1 MNTRITILVA
11 AGSLLAALTTAGLLA
26 NTIQKQRDDLQLV
39 VTMQG
44 TEGMPPHVAVV
55 TAALGTFRGLAVDLL
70 WARAD
75 HLQMQGEFYE
85 AQTLSQWI
93 TTLQPR
99 FQKVWS
105 FQAWNLAW
113 NITAAT
119 QVPAERWGWVCR
131 GIDLLRGR
139 GIPLNPRAANLY
151 FELAWIFE
159 NKIGRVGD
167 KEHWYYK
174 ARLAAEFQEVLG
186 EMVGGRTTR
195 QAIERFR
202 KIVEAPAT
210 LEELR
215 RQTPEIARILELL
228 KAHDLEPDESF
239 LRMLGR
245 VMMRLS
251 SLDAKV
257 HGDLPLPRGTNL
269 KFIQLLQDERELA
282 NLVFEKLIPH
292 LQHRVLL
299 DRYHME
305 PAVMADIMER
315 YGPLDWRHPNAHGIY
330 WSEKGVSIA
339 RTLSK
344 RDDVN
349 ELMLIRSQLLMLLNL
364 MRSGRVEYDPVSRQI
379 DLLPDPRFAR
389 SFEGAIESAF
399 ALIESE
405 QGVAAADFGLAEEQD
420 LFAAYEKFLNLA
432 TILSY
437 LYGDQVEAERYF
449 MLLKDLVARQ
459 GYGDQPAF
467 TGTLENFVA
476 IRFAGMV
483 EVNVD
488 DLRQLIDAMIRR
500 ALLEGAAKGNPAV
513 FARFLKLARSVYD
526 RRYAANLKGQ
536 AFVLDEAKLL
546 AFAKLLDNSFVNV
559 MTQNSLSVFTRARVW
574 SWVPEE
580 LRERNYQA
588 LVEDLGKAA
597 KSASLD
603 RDRAFPPPSSDS
615 GESLSGTDLKVLAVE
630 SDDGDPP

>member
-1 MNTRITILVA
+1 MVAA
-11 AGSLLAALTTAGLLA
+11 AGSLLVAFTGAGLLA
-26 NTIQKQRDDLQLV
+26 GTIQKQRDELQLV
-39 VTMQG
+39 VTMRG

-55 TAALGTFRGLAVDLL
+55 TAALGTFRGLAVDVL

-75 HLQMQGEFYE
+75 HLQTQGEFYE

-131 GIDLLRGR
+131 GIDLLRSH
-139 GIPLNPRAANLY
+139 GIPLNPQAANLY
-151 FELAWIFE
+151 FDLSWIFE

-174 ARLAAEFQEVLG
+174 ARLAAELQEVLG
-186 EMVGGRTTR
+186 EMVGGRTAG

-202 KIVEAPAT
+202 KVVEAPAS

-215 RQTPEIARILELL
+215 RETPDIERIIELL
-228 KAHDLEPDESF
+228 RAHDLEPDESF

-269 KFIQLLQDERELA
+269 ELIQLLRGDRTLA
-282 NLVFEKLIPH
+282 NLVFEKLVPH

-299 DRYHME
+299 ERYHMV

-330 WSEKGVSIA
+330 WSEQGVKVA
-339 RTLSK
+339 RTLAK
-344 RDDVN
+344 RDEVN
-349 ELMLIRSQLLMLLNL
+349 ELMLIRGQLLMLLNL
-364 MRSGRVEYDPVSRQI
+364 MRSGRVEYDPVSHQI

-389 SFEGAIESAF
+389 SFEQALEKAF
-399 ALIESE
+399 SLIESE

-420 LFAAYEKFLNLA
+420 LFATYEKFLNLA
-432 TILSY
+432 TMLSY
-437 LYGDQVEAERYF
+437 LYGDQAEAERYF
-449 MLLKDLVARQ
+449 MLLKDLVSRQ

-467 TGTLENFVA
+467 AGTLENFVA

-500 ALLEGAAKGNPAV
+500 ALLEGAAKGNPGV
-513 FARFLKLARSVYD
+513 FARFVKLARSVYD

-536 AFVLDEAKLL
+536 AFVLNEAKLL
-546 AFAKLLDNSFVNV
+546 AFSKLLDNSFVGV

-574 SWVPEE
+574 SWVPAE
-580 LRERNYQA
+580 LRERNYEA

-597 KSASLD
+597 SGANLD
-603 RDRAFPPPSSDS
+603 RDRAFPPPR
-615 GESLSGTDLKVLAVE
+615 
-630 SDDGDPP
+630 SDDAKSPGSGDQKLREPGVGVMTVIRRD